1 MRDPVIAMD
10 GHTYE
15 RTALDRWFEE
25 SLDPC
30 AVVGFSLLPA
40 VLSPMTGETMGR
52 MVLPNYTLKKAI
64 DEYNE
69 KNRLL
74 SEAHIILE
82 NHDTIQDINNILDM
96 NKQNYN
102 LFINSLNNMKNNLN
116 NHSDFNIDTTVP
128 SEPWSEC

>member
-1 MRDPVIAMD
+1 M
-10 GHTYE
+10 
-15 RTALDRWFEE
+15 
-25 SLDPC
+25 
-30 AVVGFSLLPA
+30 
-40 VLSPMTGETMGR
+40 
-52 MVLPNYTLKKAI
+52 KAI

-74 SEAHIILE
+74 SEAHVILE

-128 SEPWSEC
+128 SEHWSEC